1 MSIIRAIPL
10 LLLPALVYTLF
21 ALPLGAE
28 GIRLALDRP
37 AFAITMVSHTDWVVT
52 RGHLLTMFAIICL
65 FLEILKSTT
74 PSNSAMIENSLAVLL
89 FTLMLV
95 GFLLLPPYAT
105 SEFFLIMMM
114 TALDFMAGAV
124 VMVFTAR
131 RTVAY
136 E

>member
-1 MSIIRAIPL
+1 MTYLRAVPL
-10 LLLPALVYTLF
+10 MLLPALVYTLF

-37 AFAITMVSHTDWVVT
+37 AFAIAMVSQADWVVT
-52 RGHLLTMFAIICL
+52 RGHLLTMFAILCL
-65 FLEILKSTT
+65 LLEIVKSTT
-74 PSNSAMIENSLAVLL
+74 PTTSAMIENTLAVLL

-95 GFLLLPPYAT
+95 AFLLSPPFAT
-105 SEFFLIMMM
+105 SEFFLILMM